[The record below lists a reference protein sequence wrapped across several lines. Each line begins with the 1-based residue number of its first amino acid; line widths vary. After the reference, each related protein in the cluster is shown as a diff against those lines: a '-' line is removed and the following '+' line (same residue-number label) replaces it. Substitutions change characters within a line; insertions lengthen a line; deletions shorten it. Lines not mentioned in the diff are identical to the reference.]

1 MDKALNVFQLNDKV
15 ALVTGAAGGMGT
27 AISKQLATLGATV
40 ILTDINEEG
49 VKKSAEQL
57 AEKGLNVDSL
67 KVNIL
72 DSESIQEVVSYVKE
86 KYGKLD
92 ILVNNAGAANDAKA
106 LETSDD
112 EWRKMIAINLDGAFY
127 MSREFGQ
134 LMVEAK

>member
-1 MDKALNVFQLNDKV
+1 
-15 ALVTGAAGGMGT
+15 MG
-27 AISKQLATLGATV
+27 SRKLSM
-40 ILTDINEEG
+40 EG

-92 ILVNNAGAANDAKA
+92 ILVNLLYKERLFLLVVQITEIGRA
-106 LETSDD
+106 SC
-112 EWRKMIAINLDGAFY
+112 
-127 MSREFGQ
+127 RER
-134 LMVEAK
+134 V